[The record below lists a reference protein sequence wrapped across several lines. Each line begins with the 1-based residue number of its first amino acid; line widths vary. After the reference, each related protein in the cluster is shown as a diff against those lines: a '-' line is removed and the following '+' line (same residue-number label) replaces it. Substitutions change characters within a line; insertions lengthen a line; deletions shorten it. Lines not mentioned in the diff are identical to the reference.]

1 MINLKKHDPVADA
14 VSQILQQ
21 EALKGNQD
29 KIDANHNG
37 KIDAQDFKILRG
49 KKKVEEELKGN
60 QDKIDAN
67 HNGKI
72 DGEDFKLLR
81 AKKKMKEEIEQQDE
95 AMSHQ
100 AATTMKHIP
109 NASPALKKAAKDIKP
124 GVGGYRDRV
133 AMLKAGGVAEE
144 IDINDR
150 TKDTLIGR
158 EKTKQKDD
166 VGPNSNAKVT
176 KFKLKSEEV
185 KQIDEISTS
194 TLGSYLDK
202 RKSEYMKGKT
212 QSGSKE
218 NAKKIQNM
226 GKAYDKIKVQD
237 LAKARQNNME
247 EVEQLDEYGEPSKYD
262 SFKKTVGS
270 TPRPTPSKENKGNGR
285 TTYSPTLK
293 QMKEKFEEP
302 VLDEL
307 INEVMAKDASA
318 GDYIHDFI
326 HSDNPKFAGKSK
338 AKRKEMAL
346 AAYYSKKN
354 EEAVN
359 EGLKDLA
366 KKSFK
371 ALTGGSDKDH
381 LDRLKKD
388 MYGGSEVKYAA
399 KTLVKHAKDPLGLKK
414 EEVEQIDESFEE
426 LAPSKH
432 GSISVNSKVTSPK
445 EGFHK
450 GEHVGI
456 DTLIHKGTV
465 QHKDNSKPTK
475 FEVHNHVNRGLTFQ
489 THHSDE
495 EKQAIKQHLVKN
507 KYAGKGTDIHEEVEQ
522 IDELSKDTLKSYRVN
537 SIGRSSSFEKRGYE
551 AAKKDGGAGN
561 DKADKLFNKAD
572 LVASAR
578 KRAQDKMR
586 EEVEQIDEK
595 NVPTSPEKWAK
606 AKSAAKSKFA
616 VYPSAYA
623 NGWASKKYKSMGGG
637 WKAEEVEHVE
647 EGWDDMVKSAQEKVK
662 SGPKPNGG
670 SGKKEGSAYG
680 GSKQKEKPEHEMKEA
695 KDPTMD
701 AGCGS
706 PPNFATNDAKPMK
719 VAQTMA
725 KKSLARM
732 RSEMLGKTGTSE

>member
-1 MINLKKHDPVADA
+1 MINLKKHDNVADA
-14 VSQILQQ
+14 VKDILQQ

-81 AKKKMKEEIEQQDE
+81 AKKKMKEEID
-95 AMSHQ
+95 M
-100 AATTMKHIP
+100 
-109 NASPALKKAAKDIKP
+109 D
-124 GVGGYRDRV
+124 
-133 AMLKAGGVAEE
+133 
-144 IDINDR
+144 DR
-150 TKDTLIGR
+150 TKDTLVGR

-166 VGPNSNAKVT
+166 VGPNSNAKVS
-176 KFKLKSEEV
+176 KFKLKSEEAE
-185 KQIDEISTS
+185 QIDELSKD

-202 RKSEYMKGKT
+202 KKSEYMKGKT

-218 NAKKIQNM
+218 NAKDIQNM
-226 GKAYDKIKVQD
+226 GKAHDK
-237 LAKARQNNME
+237 M
-247 EVEQLDEYGEPSKYD
+247 
-262 SFKKTVGS
+262 
-270 TPRPTPSKENKGNGR
+270 
-285 TTYSPTLK
+285 TLK
-293 QMKEKFEEP
+293 KMKESFEEP

-307 INEVMAKDASA
+307 INEVLSKDASA
-318 GDYIHDFI
+318 YDYIHDFV

-414 EEVEQIDESFEE
+414 
-426 LAPSKH
+426 
-432 GSISVNSKVTSPK
+432 
-445 EGFHK
+445 
-450 GEHVGI
+450 
-456 DTLIHKGTV
+456 
-465 QHKDNSKPTK
+465 
-475 FEVHNHVNRGLTFQ
+475 
-489 THHSDE
+489 
-495 EKQAIKQHLVKN
+495 
-507 KYAGKGTDIHEEVEQ
+507 
-522 IDELSKDTLKSYRVN
+522 
-537 SIGRSSSFEKRGYE
+537 
-551 AAKKDGGAGN
+551 
-561 DKADKLFNKAD
+561 
-572 LVASAR
+572 
-578 KRAQDKMR
+578 

-680 GSKQKEKPEHEMKEA
+680 GSKQKEKPEQEMKEG
-695 KDPTMD
+695 KNPMMD
-701 AGCGS
+701 AGVGAE
-706 PPNFATNDAKPMK
+706 PNFVTDSAKPMQH
-719 VAQTMA
+719 AQSLA
-725 KKSLARM
+725 KKSLAKM
-732 RSEMLGKTGTSE
+732 RSDMMGKSGK

>member
-1 MINLKKHDPVADA
+1 MINLKKHDNVADA
-14 VSQILQQ
+14 VKDILQQ

-150 TKDTLIGR
+150 TKDTLTGR

-185 KQIDEISTS
+185 EQIDEISTS

-285 TTYSPTLK
+285 TTYSPTLR

-388 MYGGSEVKYAA
+388 MYGDSEVKYAA

-414 EEVEQIDESFEE
+414 EEVEQIDE
-426 LAPSKH
+426 
-432 GSISVNSKVTSPK
+432 
-445 EGFHK
+445 
-450 GEHVGI
+450 
-456 DTLIHKGTV
+456 
-465 QHKDNSKPTK
+465 
-475 FEVHNHVNRGLTFQ
+475 
-489 THHSDE
+489 
-495 EKQAIKQHLVKN
+495 
-507 KYAGKGTDIHEEVEQ
+507 
-522 IDELSKDTLKSYRVN
+522 LSKDTLKSYRVN
-537 SIGRSSSFEKRGYE
+537 SIGRSGSFEKRGYE

-586 EEVEQIDEK
+586 
-595 NVPTSPEKWAK
+595 
-606 AKSAAKSKFA
+606 
-616 VYPSAYA
+616 
-623 NGWASKKYKSMGGG
+623 
-637 WKAEEVEHVE
+637 EEVEHVE

-680 GSKQKEKPEHEMKEA
+680 GSKQKEKPEQEMKEG
-695 KDPTMD
+695 KNPMMD
-701 AGCGS
+701 AGVGAE
-706 PPNFATNDAKPMK
+706 PNFVTDSAKPMQH
-719 VAQTMA
+719 AQAIA
-725 KKSLARM
+725 KKSLAKM
-732 RSEMLGKTGTSE
+732 RSDMMGKSGK

>member
-1 MINLKKHDPVADA
+1 MIQIQESINHYASGIAKRRTIMINLKKHDNVADA
-14 VSQILQQ
+14 VKDILQQ

-81 AKKKMKEEIEQQDE
+81 AKKKMKEEID
-95 AMSHQ
+95 M
-100 AATTMKHIP
+100 
-109 NASPALKKAAKDIKP
+109 
-124 GVGGYRDRV
+124 
-133 AMLKAGGVAEE
+133 
-144 IDINDR
+144 NDR
-150 TKDTLIGR
+150 TKDTLVGR

-166 VGPNSNAKVT
+166 VGPNSNAKVS
-176 KFKLKSEEV
+176 KFKLKSEEAE
-185 KQIDEISTS
+185 QIDELSKS
-194 TLGSYLDK
+194 TLGSYIK
-202 RKSEYMKGKT
+202 KSSYDATERAASEPVGDIAADD
-212 QSGSKE
+212 E
-218 NAKKIQNM
+218 AKKEKRLSGI
-226 GKAYDKIKVQD
+226 GKAVTRLTKEEQIDEKNWIANAIKHPGAETAAAKKAGMSTQAYAEKHKHD
-237 LAKARQNNME
+237 SGKAGKRARLA
-247 EVEQLDEYGEPSKYD
+247 L
-262 SFKKTVGS
+262 
-270 TPRPTPSKENKGNGR
+270 
-285 TTYSPTLK
+285 TLK
-293 QMKEKFEEP
+293 HMKEKFEEP

-359 EGLKDLA
+359 EGLKDVA
-366 KKSFK
+366 KKAFT

-414 EEVEQIDESFEE
+414 
-426 LAPSKH
+426 
-432 GSISVNSKVTSPK
+432 
-445 EGFHK
+445 
-450 GEHVGI
+450 
-456 DTLIHKGTV
+456 
-465 QHKDNSKPTK
+465 
-475 FEVHNHVNRGLTFQ
+475 
-489 THHSDE
+489 
-495 EKQAIKQHLVKN
+495 
-507 KYAGKGTDIHEEVEQ
+507 
-522 IDELSKDTLKSYRVN
+522 
-537 SIGRSSSFEKRGYE
+537 
-551 AAKKDGGAGN
+551 
-561 DKADKLFNKAD
+561 
-572 LVASAR
+572 
-578 KRAQDKMR
+578 

-695 KDPTMD
+695 KNPMKD
-701 AGCGS
+701 AGVGAE
-706 PPNFATNDAKPMK
+706 PNFSTDATKPMK
-719 VAQTMA
+719 VAQSMA
-725 KKSLARM
+725 KKSLSRM